1 MPVCVCS
8 GAIDSTEV
16 QGLLI
21 GLQLA
26 GDGGSSSSVDRDTME
41 YLFKEFDVNG
51 DRSIT
56 LEEFNAALGRWVDE
70 RIASAATGGRY
81 SQMLDPR
88 QGGAAATVLAD
99 LPFDDLAALQV
110 CGVRVSWV
118 DGQEGRHVFASS
130 AVWLP
135 HTHTVCVCQQAGIHR
150 LNCCQLPHCCVLCV
164 ALCCLQETALELEG
178 EAADEAAEEVEGD
191 EGGPLSAKDILVRAV
206 IKMGAGIAL
215 CAVFSD
221 PLVDALTNL
230 SR

>member
-1 MPVCVCS
+1 MCS

-26 GDGGSSSSVDRDTME
+26 GDGSSSSSVDRDTME

-56 LEEFNAALGRWVDE
+56 LDEFNAALGRWVDE
-70 RIASAATGGRY
+70 RISSAGTGRY

-110 CGVRVSWV
+110 RGVSPV
-118 DGQEGRHVFASS
+118 DGEGIDTCYSGAE
-130 AVWLP
+130 WLP
-135 HTHTVCVCQQAGIHR
+135 HTVCVKHQELIAQATFT
-150 LNCCQLPHCCVLCV
+150 V
-164 ALCCLQETALELEG
+164 
-178 EAADEAAEEVEGD
+178 EA
-191 EGGPLSAKDILVRAV
+191 
-206 IKMGAGIAL
+206 
-215 CAVFSD
+215 
-221 PLVDALTNL
+221 
-230 SR
+230 